1 MLAPATIAE
10 KLGAPSQN
18 VVSNWP
24 LIVAALD
31 ELGIHSDLVEIAAA
45 ATIGTEVPH
54 FEPIAE
60 LGGPAYLS
68 RYDGRS
74 DLGNSQP
81 GDGERFKG
89 RGFVQL
95 TGRINYA
102 AAGRALGL
110 NLEAAPDKAMEPA
123 TAARVLAWFFAT
135 RHVADAANAKAW
147 ETVRRRVNGGLNG
160 WPRFSAL
167 VEALHG

>member
-60 LGGPAYLS
+60 MGGPAYLS

-89 RGFVQL
+89 RGFVH
-95 TGRINYA
+95 
-102 AAGRALGL
+102 AAGQALGL
-110 NLEAAPDKAMEPA
+110 DLIADPDQALQPA
-123 TAARVLAWFFAT
+123 TAARVMAWFFAT

-147 ETVRRRVNGGLNG
+147 ELVRRRVNGGLNG